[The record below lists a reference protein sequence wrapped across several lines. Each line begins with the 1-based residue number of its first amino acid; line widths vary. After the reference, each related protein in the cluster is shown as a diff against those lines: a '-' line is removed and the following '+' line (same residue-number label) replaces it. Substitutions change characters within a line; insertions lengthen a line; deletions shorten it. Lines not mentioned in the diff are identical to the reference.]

1 MKKNS
6 TFLAIALCL
15 AFTFTNSTTSAQ
27 GLFQVNF
34 NTVPSLI
41 SGSLSALTAKY
52 RFYSVRTNMDA
63 IVTVQSATNG
73 ASIDIFDDNNVSKP
87 EAFSPKIKVPAHKS
101 GMVEFKITF
110 VYPLSETAYP
120 MDSLYATA
128 IDIDGSD
135 DVHEMDAIDMG
146 SGAQATYVSANP
158 EISLV
163 RSGTVYTGT
172 NTAGKEYDGVDSMA
186 KQVMFTVKNKNVAS
200 FIYKAGANNQS
211 NSEISRQ
218 KSIYFKNFVYANAT
232 TLPVRYS
239 SFDATVIDN
248 KAVMLKWVTTLELNN
263 GHFEVERSFSND
275 FSTIGLVLDAESVV
289 NNNRTYRFK
298 DNSEALKGKS
308 VVYYRLKQVD
318 VDGKATYSTIIAVR
332 LQATNSDVEMQAAP
346 NPFTEK
352 LYVRFTAAENGTAE
366 MQISNLAGQTVVSKQ
381 SIISK
386 GYNNLQVDGLSRLAP
401 GMYVAKLIMNGSV
414 IGSQKIIK
422 N

>member
-1 MKKNS
+1 MKKNFTS
-6 TFLAIALCL
+6 FTLVLCL
-15 AFTFTNSTTSAQ
+15 AFTLMSASTSAQ

-63 IVTVQSATNG
+63 IVTIQSATNG
-73 ASIDIFDDNNVSKP
+73 ASVDIFDDNNVSKP

-128 IDIDGSD
+128 IDIDGND
-135 DVHEMDAIDMG
+135 EVHEMDAIDMG

-163 RSGTVYTGT
+163 KSGNLYTGT
-172 NTAGKEYDGVDSMA
+172 NIAGNEYDGVDSMA

-218 KSIYFKNFVYANAT
+218 KSVYFKNFVYANAT

-239 SFDATVIDN
+239 SFDATVVD

-308 VVYYRLKQVD
+308 IVYYRLKQVD
-318 VDGKATYSTIIAVR
+318 VDGKATYSTILAVR
-332 LQATNSDVEMQAAP
+332 LQAANSDVEMQAAP

-401 GMYVAKLIMNGSV
+401 GMYVAKLIMNSSV

>member
-6 TFLAIALCL
+6 TFLAVMLCL
-15 AFTFTNSTTSAQ
+15 AFTLTNTTASAQ
-27 GLFQVNF
+27 VFQVKF
-34 NTVPSLI
+34 NTIPTLI

-52 RFYSVRTNMDA
+52 RFYDVRTDMDA
-63 IVTVQSATNG
+63 IITIQSATNG
-73 ASIDIFDDNNVSKP
+73 AAVDLFDDNNVSKP
-87 EAFSPKIKVPAHKS
+87 EAFSPKIKVPAHKT

-110 VYPLSETAYP
+110 VHPLSETPYT

-128 IDIDGSD
+128 IDIDGND
-135 DVHEMDAIDMG
+135 DVHEMDAIDL
-146 SGAQATYVSANP
+146 GAGALATYVGTSP

-163 RSGTVYTGT
+163 KSGTVYTGT
-172 NTAGKEYDGVDSMA
+172 NVAGNEYDGVDSMA

-200 FIYKAGANNQS
+200 FIYKAGAI
-211 NSEISRQ
+211 NSGSTEISRQ
-218 KSIYFKNFVYANAT
+218 KSVYFKNFAYTNSA

-248 KAVMLKWVTTLELNN
+248 KTVMLKWVTTLELNN

-275 FSTIGLVLDAESVV
+275 FSTIGLVLGAESEV
-289 NNNRTYRFK
+289 NNNKTYRFK
-298 DNSEALKGKS
+298 DNSEAIKGKT

-332 LQATNSDVEMQAAP
+332 LQAANSDVEMVASP

-352 LYVRFTAAENGTAE
+352 LYVRFTATENGTAD
-366 MQISNLAGQTVVSKQ
+366 MQITNLVGQTVVSKQ
-381 SIISK
+381 AIISK

-401 GMYVAKLIMNGSV
+401 GMYVIKLIMNGSV